1 LVLRPSVF
9 SKAIG
14 KNLDELRPGPLGA
27 GIEVRIDAAVREGQ
41 ASNVLGKIE
50 GTDPNLRNEWVVLS
64 AHYDHI
70 GAHEVPAGQDGVWN
84 GADDNASGT
93 AAVLELARRLA
104 RHPGKRS
111 VLVFFTSGEDRGILG
126 SAYYASQPLVPM
138 DRVAVQINLDMIGRS
153 EGKVQVIADNSQ
165 PLYEQAVQ
173 TAQAHGIEVIP
184 DQQPTWR
191 LVYLT
196 DAYHFAR
203 SGIPYAFFFT
213 GTHPDYHQPSDTA
226 DKIRYEELERIVE
239 TAADMTRFY
248 AEGGARPRSERPKW
262 FVTP

>member
-1 LVLRPSVF
+1 MFAQAV
-9 SKAIG
+9 G
-14 KNLDELRPGPLGA
+14 KGIDQLEPGPLGA
-27 GIEVRIDAAVREGQ
+27 NVEVSIQADVHEGTAA
-41 ASNVLGKIE
+41 NVLGKIE
-50 GTDPNLRNEWVVLS
+50 GTDPALREEWVVLS

-70 GAHEVPAGQDGVWN
+70 GKHDVPAGEDGIWN

-111 VLVFFTSGEDRGILG
+111 VLVLFTSGEDRGILG
-126 SAYYASQPLVPM
+126 SADYAAQPLVPM
-138 DRVAVQINLDMIGRS
+138 DHVAVQINLDMIGRS
-153 EGKVQVIADNSQ
+153 QGNVQVIADAS
-165 PLYEQAVQ
+165 PSLYNQAVHIGQ
-173 TAQAHGIEVIP
+173 SHGIEVIP

-191 LVYLT
+191 VVYLT

-203 SGIPYAFFFT
+203 ANVPYAFFFT

-226 DKIRYEELERIVE
+226 DKIAYEDLVRIVE
-239 TAADMTRFY
+239 TAAEMTRSY
-248 AEGGARPRSERPKW
+248 ADGAARPGFERPPW